1 MIFRLDILDTQPGA
15 TGDAAF
21 LAPPGDVLSEE
32 QYREWLAWAQMDP
45 QVFQLMVVVARGY
58 RGNPVFPRPRFIG
71 PFADVLESVFK
82 ECVKSMY
89 DRNNRRPSDG
99 PPAYNV
105 RRTPL
110 QQPEAPL
117 DLYRPQA
124 L

>member
-1 MIFRLDILDTQPGA
+1 MIFRLDVLDTQPGA
-15 TGDAAF
+15 TGEAAI
-21 LAPPGDVLSEE
+21 LAPPADVHSEA
-32 QYREWLAWAQMDP
+32 QYLEWLGWAQMDP
-45 QVFQLMVVVARGY
+45 QVFQLMVVIARGH
-58 RGNPVFPRPRFIG
+58 RGNPIFPRPRFIG

-82 ECVKSMY
+82 DFVKSMY
-89 DRNNRRPSDG
+89 DRNFRRSPDG

-110 QQPEAPL
+110 QQQEPL